1 MPSYLIPVSLSIG
14 GALVVCAIIFVVISY
29 FLQRRH
35 RRMYGRNIETGVRGQ
50 VNVRSVSTED
60 TITKFHKETKDMELA
75 YSGADDKKN
84 GPPQN
89 LLGKMMELENP

>member
-29 FLQRRH
+29 CLERRH
-35 RRMYGRNIETGVRGQ
+35 RQKYGRNQEPEVRGQ
-50 VNVRSVSTED
+50 ENVRSVSTED
-60 TITKFHKETKDMELA
+60 TITKFNRETKHMEVA
-75 YSGADDKKN
+75 YSGRDDKKE